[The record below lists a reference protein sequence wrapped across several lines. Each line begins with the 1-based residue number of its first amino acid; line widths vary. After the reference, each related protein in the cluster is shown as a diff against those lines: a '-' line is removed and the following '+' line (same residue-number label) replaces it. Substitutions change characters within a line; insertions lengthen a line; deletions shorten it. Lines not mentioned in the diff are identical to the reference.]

1 MSFRPKNEHQLSK
14 LSDDDL
20 VAYLIAARDAG
31 HDDEVRKATGI
42 LVYSRYRQQLAFIR
56 KKVRSAEDAEDI
68 LATVTLDMLSAAF
81 RGNYTGQFFSLFFT
95 IRDRRI
101 ADFHEKAGRE
111 PEAEPVNPEG
121 PDLIEEL
128 LGSEEFAGESEVR
141 MLIDECL
148 ESVSPRDQEIVRM
161 RRDGFPSKEVADRI
175 NQGNLGGKTKMTPA
189 NVDQIYA
196 RFKHRLHPELFPED
210 GGEG

>member
-1 MSFRPKNEHQLSK
+1 LSFRPKDEYQLSK

-20 VAYLIAARDAG
+20 VAYLIAARDSG
-31 HDDEVRKATGI
+31 HDDEVRKATGV

-68 LATVTLDMLSAAF
+68 LATVILDMLSAAF
-81 RGNYTGQFFSLFFT
+81 RGNHTGQFFSLFFT

-101 ADFHEKAGRE
+101 ADYYEKAGRE
-111 PEAEPVNPEG
+111 PEAEPVNPDG
-121 PDLIEEL
+121 PALIEEL
-128 LGSEEFAGESEVR
+128 LGSEEFASESDAR
-141 MLIDECL
+141 MVIEQCL
-148 ESVSPRDQEIVRM
+148 SAMSHRDQEIVRM
-161 RRDGFPSKEVADRI
+161 RMEGFPSKEVAYRI
-175 NQGNLGGKTKMTPA
+175 NQGNLDGKTKMTPA

-210 GGEG
+210 GGDG